1 MNARILSSL
10 LSADHESDSM
20 IQTRFRLALLGVTA
34 AAILSA
40 CGGAGGGD
48 AAAPGMPVST
58 LGTLAVSLTDAPAC
72 GFDAVNVTV
81 SKVRV
86 HRSEGASELDSG
98 WTDITVNPAKKIN
111 LLNLS
116 NGVLETLGQ
125 ASLEAG
131 RYTQLRLVLDSNGNT
146 VVPTAG
152 KTEQPLETPSGIQ
165 SGIKL
170 VGNVEVTAGRKT
182 DVVLDFDACKSVLTR
197 GKGSYALKPVVKV
210 VPVTLNGISG
220 FVSTALLGR
229 SVQVS
234 AQQNGQIVS
243 ATTPNPGTGEFVL
256 SRLAPGN
263 YDVVITANHSAA
275 SVVAGVPVASTSST
289 TVLSTSAAPI
299 LLAPGATGS
308 IGGTVTMT
316 PAGTEAAYVSAKQ
329 SFAAGPTVT
338 IKYQGADLASGAYTI
353 AKLPVTAPQF
363 ATYTSTLP
371 LAFSAST
378 SAPSGKYRM
387 EAAATGYVTKSVD
400 NVDIGTANQSNVNF
414 SLSR

>member
-1 MNARILSSL
+1 MF
-10 LSADHESDSM
+10 
-20 IQTRFRLALLGVTA
+20 QTRSRLALVGATA
-34 AAILSA
+34 LSAAVLSA
-40 CGGAGGGD
+40 CGGGGGSD
-48 AAAPGMPVST
+48 GSPSTPVST
-58 LGTLAVSLTDAPAC
+58 LGTLAVSMTDAPAC
-72 GFDAVNVTV
+72 GFDAVNITV

-86 HRSEGASELDSG
+86 HRSEGASELDTG

-116 NGVLETLGQ
+116 NGVLEALGQ
-125 ASLEAG
+125 TSLEAG

-152 KTEQPLETPSGIQ
+152 KTEQPLETPSSIQ

-210 VPVTLNGISG
+210 VPATLNGISG
-220 FVSTALLGR
+220 VVSTALLGR

-243 ATTPNPGTGEFVL
+243 ATTPNQGTGEFVL

-263 YDVVITANHSAA
+263 YDVVITANDSAA

-299 LLAPGATGS
+299 LLAPGSTGS
-308 IGGTVTMT
+308 IGGSVTMT

-353 AKLPVTAPQF
+353 ASLPVTAPQF

-378 SAPSGKYRM
+378 AAPSGKYRV
-387 EAAATGYVTKSVD
+387 EAAATGYVSKSVD

-414 SLSR
+414 SLTR

>member
-1 MNARILSSL
+1 MFQTKAHLAL
-10 LSADHESDSM
+10 VGATALSA
-20 IQTRFRLALLGVTA
+20 AV
-34 AAILSA
+34 LSA
-40 CGGAGGGD
+40 CGGGGGSD
-48 AAAPGMPVST
+48 VSPSTPVST
-58 LGTLAVSLTDAPAC
+58 LGTLAVSMTDAPAC

-86 HRSEGASELDSG
+86 HRSEGASELDTG

-116 NGVLETLGQ
+116 NGVLEALGQ
-125 ASLEAG
+125 TSLEAG

-152 KTEQPLETPSGIQ
+152 ETEQPLETPSGIQ

-210 VPVTLNGISG
+210 VPATLNGISG

-263 YDVVITANHSAA
+263 YDVVITANDSAA

-299 LLAPGATGS
+299 LLAPGITGS
-308 IGGTVTMT
+308 IGGSVTMT

-378 SAPSGKYRM
+378 AAPAGKYRV
-387 EAAATGYVTKSVD
+387 EAVATGYVTKSVD

-414 SLSR
+414 SLTH

>member
-1 MNARILSSL
+1 MFETT
-10 LSADHESDSM
+10 SAVAS
-20 IQTRFRLALLGVTA
+20 RLALVGATA
-34 AAILSA
+34 LSAAVLSA
-40 CGGAGGGD
+40 CGGGSGSD
-48 AAAPGMPVST
+48 APPATPAST
-58 LGTLAVSLTDAPAC
+58 LGTLAVSMTDAPAC

-86 HRSEGASELDSG
+86 HRSEGASDQEAG
-98 WTDITVNPAKKIN
+98 WTDITLSPAKKIN
-111 LLNLS
+111 LLNLT
-116 NGVLETLGQ
+116 NGVLEALGQ
-125 ASLEAG
+125 TSLEAG

-152 KTEQPLETPSGIQ
+152 KTEQPLETPSAAQ

-170 VGNVEVTAGRKT
+170 VGSFDVTAGQKT
-182 DVVLDFDACKSVLTR
+182 DVVLDFDACKSVVTR
-197 GKGSYALKPVVKV
+197 GRNGYALKPVVKV
-210 VPVTLNGISG
+210 VPATLNGISG

-243 ATTPNPGTGEFVL
+243 ATTPNPTTGEFFL

-263 YDVVITANHSAA
+263 YDVVITANDSAV

-289 TVLSTSAAPI
+289 TVLSTSSAPI
-299 LLAPGATGS
+299 LLAPGNTGS

-316 PAGTEAAYVSAKQ
+316 PAGAEAAYVSAKQ

-338 IKYQGADLASGAYTI
+338 VKYQGADLASGAYTI
-353 AKLPVTAPQF
+353 ANLPVAAPQF

-378 SAPSGKYRM
+378 AAPAGKYRV

-400 NVDIGTANQSNVNF
+400 NVDIATANQSNVNF
-414 SLSR
+414 ALIR

>member
-1 MNARILSSL
+1 MF
-10 LSADHESDSM
+10 
-20 IQTRFRLALLGVTA
+20 QTRSRLALVGATA
-34 AAILSA
+34 LSAAVLSA
-40 CGGAGGGD
+40 CGGGGGSD
-48 AAAPGMPVST
+48 ASPSTPVST
-58 LGTLAVSLTDAPAC
+58 LGTLAVSMTDAPAC

-86 HRSEGASELDSG
+86 HRSEGASELDTG
-98 WTDITVNPAKKIN
+98 WTDISLNPAKKIN

-116 NGVLETLGQ
+116 NGVLEALGQ
-125 ASLEAG
+125 TSLEAG

-146 VVPTAG
+146 VVPSAG

-170 VGNVEVTAGRKT
+170 VGNVEVTAGQKT

-210 VPVTLNGISG
+210 VPATLNGISG
-220 FVSTALLGR
+220 VVSTALLGR

-243 ATTPNPGTGEFVL
+243 ATTPNPSTGEFVL

-263 YDVVITANHSAA
+263 YDVVITANDSAA

-289 TVLSTSAAPI
+289 TVLSTAAAPI
-299 LLAPGATGS
+299 LLAPGSTGS

-353 AKLPVTAPQF
+353 DKLPVTAPQF

-378 SAPSGKYRM
+378 AAPAGKFRV
-387 EAAATGYVTKSVD
+387 EAAATGYVSKSVD
-400 NVDIGTANQSNVNF
+400 NVDIGIANQSNVNF
-414 SLSR
+414 SLTR